1 MRENLEDEM
10 EKRFNEREKIRA
22 FKERSSCL
30 RSDRIKNGIKFWD
43 EMGSGRIVNGKKI
56 YLKMIVL

>member
-56 YLKMIVL
+56 YLKMC